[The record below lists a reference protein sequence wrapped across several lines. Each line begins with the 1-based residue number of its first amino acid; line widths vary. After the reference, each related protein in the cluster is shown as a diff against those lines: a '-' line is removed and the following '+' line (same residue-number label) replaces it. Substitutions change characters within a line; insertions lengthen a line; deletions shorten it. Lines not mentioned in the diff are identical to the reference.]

1 MSPVLDQWNRADEAA
16 AVQAMLACCGARRWA
31 EKMVARRPFASLDAL
46 SAAADEEWNA
56 MGEDDWLEAFASHP
70 RIGQRVSDGATSPDA
85 AWSRQEQ
92 SLVSSAGESIRAALA
107 EANAR
112 YYKRFGFTFI
122 VCATGKS
129 ADEMLA
135 ILERRLQNERAAELQ
150 EAAEQQRRIM
160 QLRLRKW
167 VAS

>member
-1 MSPVLDQWNRADEAA
+1 MRPVLDQWNLADEAA
-16 AVQAMLACCGARRWA
+16 AIESMLSCCAARRWA
-31 EKMVARRPFASLDAL
+31 AKMVARRPLANLDAM
-46 SAAADEEWNA
+46 SAAADEEWSA

-70 RIGQRVSDGATSPDA
+70 RIGQRVPDEAESLDA

-92 SLVSSAGESIRAALA
+92 SLVSTAGEQVRAVLV
-107 EANAR
+107 EANAL
-112 YYKRFGFTFI
+112 YYERFGFTFI

-135 ILERRLQNERAAELQ
+135 ILQRRLRNERAAELQ
-150 EAAEQQRRIM
+150 EAAEEQRQIM
-160 QLRLRKW
+160 QIRLRKW